1 MAAVTTAVVGIAS
14 AATSTA
20 MSFSAAAKAKREGE
34 AAAAEAKKAMEEA
47 KKKAETD
54 FYEGLSVPLDAYDAE
69 FENNLAVAQQSTE
82 ALQEGDARALAAG
95 VGRVGAQAGA
105 QAQETRIAMGEQI
118 SDLQATKAQ
127 SKDAVNQQ
135 LLQMDVA
142 NAKEQKQIARESE
155 AARSAAIGQG
165 IQGIGSTIGAVA
177 AAAPLFP
184 GGGATPPPGGINTGN
199 PLDPNMIGGSNY
211 TPPSLSLSSP
221 SSGLSLSGGNNSIFS
236 DRRLKENIS
245 LIGKSKSG
253 LNIYTFKYKGKEGVY
268 QGVMSDEVPQEA
280 VIKSGGYD
288 MVNYSTLDVE
298 FKEI

>member
-14 AATSTA
+14 GVASTA

-34 AAAAEAKKAMEEA
+34 AAAAEAKKAMEDA
-47 KKKAETD
+47 RKKAETD

-165 IQGIGSTIGAVA
+165 IQGIGSTLTAVA
-177 AAAPLFP
+177 GAAPLFGG
-184 GGGATPPPGGINTGN
+184 GGGAAPPPGGINTGN
-199 PLDPNMIGGSNY
+199 PLDPNMIGGANY
-211 TPPSLSLSSP
+211 TRPKLSLNTP
-221 SSGLSLSGGNNSIFS
+221 SSGLTLGGANNSIF
-236 DRRLKENIS
+236 
-245 LIGKSKSG
+245 G
-253 LNIYTFKYKGKEGVY
+253 
-268 QGVMSDEVPQEA
+268 
-280 VIKSGGYD
+280 
-288 MVNYSTLDVE
+288 
-298 FKEI
+298 